1 MKKIIAIVSSFL
13 FFTIVTAQAE
23 SQLGFGVTGAYHE
36 VDGSGTETTR
46 QSGQVNTGSHS
57 ETVFVPEIFV
67 EILNDE
73 GYALGLSYIPTRDMG
88 SKSRSDTNSE
98 GDTGTYKAAAELD
111 NVIKLYTDVPM
122 GSLAG
127 STPYFTLGLQHVTLS
142 TLESLNSGSA
152 YPNKDLW
159 GYTIGLGAKGDLPYG
174 TMYYKGEVSYTNF
187 GTYEAVASGNTVKA
201 DLEDIAAKLSI
212 GFKF

>member
-46 QSGQVNTGSHS
+46 SSGQVNTGSHS

-159 GYTIGLGAKGDLPYG
+159 GYSIGLGAKGDLPYG

-212 GFKF
+212 GYKF

>member
-23 SQLGFGVTGAYHE
+23 SQLGFGVTGAYLMIE
-36 VDGSGTETTR
+36 GSGSETTR
-46 QSGQVNTGSHS
+46 QSGQVNNGSHD
-57 ETVFVPEIFV
+57 EKVVVPEVFV

-73 GYALGLSYIPTRDMG
+73 GYALGLSYIPTRDVG

-111 NVIKLYTDVPM
+111 NVFKLYTDVPM
-122 GSLAG
+122 GSLGG
-127 STPYFTLGLQHVTLS
+127 STSYFTLGLQHVTLS

-159 GYTIGLGAKGDLPYG
+159 GYSIGLGAKGDLPYG
-174 TMYYKGEVSYTNF
+174 TLYYKGEVAYTNF
-187 GTYEAVASGNTVKA
+187 GTYEAIASGNTVKA
-201 DLEDIAAKLSI
+201 DLEDIAAKFSI
-212 GFKF
+212 GYKF